1 MKFYIDKKIIYYWD
15 KILNNNLTA
24 IYDNSFAIRFYK
36 NGKYHNSKNASY
48 ISNNG
53 YKSFYLNGKYYGK
66 LNKFT
71 KQSWRK
77 FVKLKVFL

>member
-1 MKFYIDKKIIYYWD
+1 MKFYIDKLNCYYWD
-15 KILNNNLTA
+15 KILNNKLNA
-24 IYDNSFAIRFYK
+24 IYYNYSIRFFL
-36 NGKYHNSKNASY
+36 NGYYHNSKNASY

-53 YKSFYLNGKYYGK
+53 YKAFYLNGKYYGK